1 MEWGPADE
9 SVPDSR
15 FLIPRFPFPDLAD
28 TIVALATPP
37 GRGAIAMV
45 RMSGAGSLAIAA
57 RVIEPWP
64 LPVREARL
72 CAVRDPRDGALVD
85 RAVVVTYEAPGSY
98 TGEHVVELSTHGG
111 LAVPAA
117 AMAALIAAGAREAL
131 PGEFTR
137 RAVLNGRLDIVQA
150 EAVGDLID
158 ARTAAMHR
166 AALTQLDGGLS
177 RRILALREAVL
188 EVEALLAYDI
198 DFPEED
204 AGTLP
209 PARVLAACDETLAAL
224 DALLATRP
232 AGVLVREGALVV
244 LAGAPNVGKSSLFN
258 ALLGEGR
265 AIVTEIPG
273 TTRDAIEAVLDGPS
287 WPVRLVDTAGLRAA
301 SDPVE
306 RLGVEVSERY
316 LGRAAVVLVCA
327 DGAAA
332 LPGAIAG
339 VRRHTTA
346 PIIPVRTKSDLGGT
360 HEAWPPLEGE
370 GVAPPVRASAETG
383 HGLHELLAAVD
394 DLLAAGHGA
403 PALDAP
409 MLTRMRHERAI
420 TGARAELAAF
430 RRAWHEDRVPAPVA
444 AVHLRAAASA
454 LEELIGAVDVEDVL
468 ARVFATFCV
477 GK

>member
-1 MEWGPADE
+1 M
-9 SVPDSR
+9 S
-15 FLIPRFPFPDLAD
+15 FDLTD
-28 TIVALATPP
+28 TIAALATPP
-37 GRGAIAMV
+37 GRGAIAILRV
-45 RMSGAGSLAIAA
+45 SGAGAFEVAS
-57 RVIEPWP
+57 RVVNPWP
-64 LPVREARL
+64 LPVRQARL
-72 CAVRDPRDGALVD
+72 CALRDPRDGALVD
-85 RAVVVTYEAPGSY
+85 RAVVVAYESPRSY
-98 TGEHVVELSTHGG
+98 TGERLVELSTHGG
-111 LAVPAA
+111 VAVPAA
-117 AMAALIAAGAREAL
+117 ALAALVAAGAREAL

-158 ARTAAMHR
+158 ARTGAMHR
-166 AALTQLDGGLS
+166 TALAQLDGGLS
-177 RRILALREAVL
+177 RRVLALRDAVL
-188 EVEALLAYDI
+188 QVEALLAYDI

-204 AGTLP
+204 AGALP
-209 PARVLAACDETLAAL
+209 PVRVLAACDETLAAL

-232 AGVLVREGALVV
+232 ASALVREGALVV

-258 ALLGEGR
+258 ALLGERR

-316 LGRAAVVLVCA
+316 LSRAAVVLACA
-327 DGAAA
+327 DSITA
-332 LPGAIAG
+332 LPDAIAEA
-339 VRRHTTA
+339 RRHSAA
-346 PIIPVRTKSDLGGT
+346 PIVPVRTKSDLAPANETLPTLDGD
-360 HEAWPPLEGE
+360 
-370 GVAPPVRASAETG
+370 GVATPVRASAETG
-383 HGLHELLAAVD
+383 EGLRDLLAAVD
-394 DLLAAGHGA
+394 ALLAAGHGV

-409 MLTRMRHERAI
+409 MLTRVRHERAI
-420 TGARAELAAF
+420 TDARAELASF
-430 RRAWHEDRVPAPVA
+430 RRAWHEERLPAPVA
-444 AVHLRAAASA
+444 AVHLRAATSA